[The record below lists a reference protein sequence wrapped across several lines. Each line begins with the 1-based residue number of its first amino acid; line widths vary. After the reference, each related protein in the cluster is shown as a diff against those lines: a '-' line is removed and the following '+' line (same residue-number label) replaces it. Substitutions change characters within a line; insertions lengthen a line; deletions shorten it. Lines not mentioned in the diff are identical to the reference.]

1 MSARAFLDPVA
12 LDIDT
17 ITPCGLIINELVTN
31 SIKYAF
37 KEGRSGAILIA
48 FKCLAAGEYLL
59 SVSDDGVGL
68 PDGFDIR
75 QSETL
80 GMQLS
85 LNLAENQLRG
95 RFEVESSEQ
104 GTDIRIYFNEHL
116 GKSQV

>member
-1 MSARAFLDPVA
+1 M
-12 LDIDT
+12 
-17 ITPCGLIINELVTN
+17 
-31 SIKYAF
+31 
-37 KEGRSGAILIA
+37 
-48 FKCLAAGEYLL
+48 

-68 PDGFDIR
+68 PDDLDIR

-104 GTDIRIYFNEHL
+104 GTDVRIYFNDHL